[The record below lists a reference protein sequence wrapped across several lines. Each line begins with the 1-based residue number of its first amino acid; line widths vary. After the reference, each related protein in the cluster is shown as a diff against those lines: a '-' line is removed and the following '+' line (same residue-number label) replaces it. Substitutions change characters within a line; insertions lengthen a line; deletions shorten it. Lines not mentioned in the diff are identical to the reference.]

1 MAGPPLLGGPELG
14 EPKEGEAHPLPR
26 EMNDAEAAPSSGDAA
41 KEGQEERAGPK
52 KFSNRARLFFG
63 NLPRDFT
70 EAELKK
76 MLTSHG
82 EVQEIYHNRE
92 KNFAFARMVRG
103 DILSLNSYL
112 PPPPPTLLFSPP
124 QAYRSEAEK
133 VIVHH
138 NGQTIRGRDIK
149 VRFAA
154 SSCSVKVSNL
164 NPTVSNELLTQA
176 FTAFGE
182 VEEAMVATDDRGK
195 PLGYGIVDFARKG
208 QAQAAIQQCRNE
220 PFLLTK

>member
-1 MAGPPLLGGPELG
+1 MARPPLGGPELG

-26 EMNDAEAAPSSGDAA
+26 EMNDAEAASSSGDAA

-103 DILSLNSYL
+103 DSLSLSLSLSHRFCVACTTSTYL
-112 PPPPPTLLFSPP
+112 LLPLSSSPLLRLTV
-124 QAYRSEAEK
+124 QKQRRSLS
-133 VIVHH
+133 I
-138 NGQTIRGRDIK
+138 T
-149 VRFAA
+149 
-154 SSCSVKVSNL
+154 
-164 NPTVSNELLTQA
+164 
-176 FTAFGE
+176 TAKPFG
-182 VEEAMVATDDRGK
+182 G
-195 PLGYGIVDFARKG
+195 GISR
-208 QAQAAIQQCRNE
+208 
-220 PFLLTK
+220 

>member
-103 DILSLNSYL
+103 DTLSQL
-112 PPPPPTLLFSPP
+112 
-124 QAYRSEAEK
+124 
-133 VIVHH
+133 
-138 NGQTIRGRDIK
+138 
-149 VRFAA
+149 
-154 SSCSVKVSNL
+154 
-164 NPTVSNELLTQA
+164 LLTSSSHSPLLPSSGLPFRSGEGQCPSQWPDHSGKGYQ
-176 FTAFGE
+176 GE
-182 VEEAMVATDDRGK
+182 VRGK
-195 PLGYGIVDFARKG
+195 QLLGEGVQSQPDCL
-208 QAQAAIQQCRNE
+208 Q
-220 PFLLTK
+220 